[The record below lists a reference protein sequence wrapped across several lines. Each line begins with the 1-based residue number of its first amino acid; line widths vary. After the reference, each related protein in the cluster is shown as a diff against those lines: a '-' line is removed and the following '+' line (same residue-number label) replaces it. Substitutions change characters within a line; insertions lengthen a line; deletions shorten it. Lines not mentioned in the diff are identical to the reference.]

1 MSEHSDKLGDPIKYG
16 DIFEVSDE
24 LSRKPIDPKDAAAM
38 QAAKSMVIG
47 NVKKGGPEAL
57 AQSAADM
64 NERRGLL
71 PHDAVTNVTRHDAV
85 TISKT
90 EVDGQHVFIESIGG
104 RLLPTNSS
112 AKFLPS
118 NFGDK

>member
-24 LSRKPIDPKDAAAM
+24 LSRKPIAPKDAAAM
-38 QAAKSMVIG
+38 QAAESMVIG
-47 NVKKGGPEAL
+47 NVKKGGPAAL

-90 EVDGQHVFIESIGG
+90 EVDGQRVFIESIGG
-104 RLLPTNSS
+104 RILPTNSS

-118 NFGDK
+118 